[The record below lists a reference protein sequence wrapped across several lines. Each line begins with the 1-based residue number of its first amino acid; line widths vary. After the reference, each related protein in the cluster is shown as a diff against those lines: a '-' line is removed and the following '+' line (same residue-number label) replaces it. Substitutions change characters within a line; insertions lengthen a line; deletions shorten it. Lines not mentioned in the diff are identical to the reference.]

1 MDRQQALEK
10 IRKCL
15 ALAESANEHE
25 AAAAMR
31 HARKLMDKFNLDL
44 DENFFEL
51 KEQLLDT
58 EFSRAPAWFQSLGA
72 TIGSAFGC
80 SFYVGR
86 NKAYFVG
93 PGVSSDTAGYCL
105 NVVNRLLHQKRKEFM
120 KIPKVK
126 YSSSADK
133 RMMSTA
139 FCEGFVI
146 GVHDAIKDFAE
157 PYSDEISEQHAKYM
171 ETAMN
176 KNVYDSK
183 AKSSLEKNG
192 LNSKT
197 AFAARN
203 GINNGKEV
211 EIHQGVGK
219 DHRDQITYQEQS

>member
-1 MDRQQALEK
+1 MDRQQAIEK

-51 KEQLLDT
+51 KEQLIDT
-58 EFSRAPAWFQSLGA
+58 EFSRAPAWFQGLGA

-105 NVVNRLLHQKRKEFM
+105 NVVNRILHQKRKEFLNL
-120 KIPKVK
+120 PKVK
-126 YSSSADK
+126 YCSSADK
-133 RMMSTA
+133 RMMSTG

-146 GVHDAIKDFAE
+146 GVTNAIKDFAD
-157 PYSDEISEQHAKYM
+157 PQSPDIAAQHANYM
-171 ETAMN
+171 AAAMN
-176 KNVYDSK
+176 KTVHDSTT
-183 AKSSLEKNG
+183 KSSLEKN
-192 LNSKT
+192 LNAKN
-197 AFAARN
+197 AFAARH
-203 GINNGKEV
+203 GIEHGNEV
-211 EIHQGVGK
+211 KIHQAVGK

>member
-1 MDRQQALEK
+1 MDRQQAIEK

-51 KEQLLDT
+51 KEKLIDT
-58 EFSRAPAWFQSLGA
+58 EFSRAPAWFQGLGA

-105 NVVNRLLHQKRKEFM
+105 NVVNRLLHHKRREFLSQ
-120 KIPKVK
+120 PRLK
-126 YSSSADK
+126 YYSSADK
-133 RMMSTA
+133 RTMSTA

-146 GVHDAIKDFAE
+146 GVGNAIKDFAA
-157 PYSDEISEQHAKYM
+157 PYSDEISAVHAEYM
-171 ETAMN
+171 ATAMN
-176 KNVYDSK
+176 KTVHDSK
-183 AKSSLEKNG
+183 TKSSLEKG
-192 LNSKT
+192 MNSKT
-197 AFAARN
+197 AFAAQRGIEN
-203 GINNGKEV
+203 GNEV
-211 EIHQGVGK
+211 EIHQAVG
-219 DHRDQITYQEQS
+219 RDNREQLTHQVQS